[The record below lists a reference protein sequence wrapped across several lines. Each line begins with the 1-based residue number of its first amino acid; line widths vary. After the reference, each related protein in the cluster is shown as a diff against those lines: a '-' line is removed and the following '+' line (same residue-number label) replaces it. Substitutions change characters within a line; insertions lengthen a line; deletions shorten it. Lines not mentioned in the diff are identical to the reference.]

1 MDKDGR
7 EQRATRTSVLHL
19 LSLRY
24 PSRQL
29 PLLLGSEVGVGVE
42 GWLSYFSAS
51 CGARNLPEGC
61 PCPNYSDP
69 WL

>member
-7 EQRATRTSVLHL
+7 EQRAMRTSVFYL

-24 PSRQL
+24 PTWWRPS
-29 PLLLGSEVGVGVE
+29 LLGSEVGVGVE
-42 GWLSYFSAS
+42 GWLSYSSAS
-51 CGARNLPEGC
+51 LGPRNLPEGC
-61 PCPNYSDP
+61 PCPSYSDP